1 MTISVKA
8 KGIAATLLLSV
19 WVLFFFFGKS
29 ILSLNQTFFNPD
41 GDGIQA
47 YYTALYHVNHD
58 TSYWRMNGMNY
69 PNGEQ
74 VFFTGCQPV
83 VTNSIKAISHI
94 VDIKPYTIGILNGI
108 MLLSVVLCA
117 LFLYL
122 IFHKLDI
129 PLWIAIPAAILIA
142 FASPQIN
149 RLNGH
154 YSLTYQFAIPAFIY
168 LMMCFHQVKNVR
180 ISLWITLFVLFI
192 TAVQFY
198 FFGFI
203 LLIAVLWWLFYL
215 LFKQDDNR
223 SFLKKMGFAAAHF
236 TLQIIIPFLLI
247 QLLVK
252 AIDPVTDR
260 TSSPWG
266 FFAYMSLPETILY
279 PFGLWYETPQLRQW
293 VNPSLDFE
301 WEGVAYVGIIG
312 LFAAFSGIVLFF
324 RSLIQIKQKRFL
336 LPFSDSMMNVLFYAS
351 VIGFFVAIAL
361 PFSIFDNYLYNHIGY
376 FKQLRGIG
384 RFAWVTYYG
393 LGIIGIYIM
402 SRWMKKNSLFAI
414 IPIVLLS
421 INATE
426 AYRMSGLV
434 SEAINN
440 QPDFWT
446 QKKEHPNYR
455 WINNIQ
461 TKEYQAII
469 PLPYFHIGSENI
481 WIQPEGNIYQYAFMS
496 SVYSGLPLTSVLLN
510 RNSLSDTYDHLRI
523 IQEPS
528 GDAVEFISRMNQKP
542 YLILVDKEA
551 PLNLYETEMIQS
563 PKAIKKFENETLEV
577 FEIPVAYFEER
588 HQNLQQ
594 KMNELK
600 EEDYFTLDGTLYQT
614 SQFQFVYY
622 NPENKEH
629 VLKNR
634 YIKCFDGIIPIQEDS
649 LEMTFSA
656 RILNFYTDLIPRTIF
671 QLNVGE
677 DGKEMESYY
686 SFNKNLI
693 NTRKP
698 SGLVEFTF
706 MYHKN
711 KRIQIHAVNYE
722 VTDKRPLKYNSVF
735 LKPAKDTV
743 WFRTKEHIWVNNRL
757 FETLN

>member
-1 MTISVKA
+1 MTISVKT

-19 WVLFFFFGKS
+19 LVLFFFFGKS
-29 ILSLNQTFFNPD
+29 ILRLNQTFFNPD

-83 VTNSIKAISHI
+83 VTNSIKAISQI

-122 IFHKLDI
+122 IFQKLDI
-129 PLWIAIPAAILIA
+129 PLWIAVPAAVLMA

-168 LMMCFHQVKNVR
+168 LMMCFQEVKNVR
-180 ISLWITLFVLFI
+180 ISLWIMLFVLFL

-215 LFKQDDNR
+215 LLKQDDNR

-236 TLQIIIPFLLI
+236 TFQIIIPFLLI

-260 TSSPWG
+260 TASPWG
-266 FFAYMSLPETILY
+266 FFVYKSLPQAILY
-279 PFGLWYETPQLRQW
+279 PYGLWYETLLLRGW
-293 VNPSLDFE
+293 LKPNLNFE

-312 LFAAFSGIVLFF
+312 LFAASTGIVYFF
-324 RSLIQIKQKRFL
+324 RSLFQIKQKRFL
-336 LPFSDSMMNVLFYAS
+336 LPFTDSIMNVIFYAS
-351 VIGFFVAIAL
+351 LIGFFVAIAL
-361 PFSIFDNYLYNHIGY
+361 PFSLFDNFLYNHIGY

-393 LGIIGIYIM
+393 LGIIGIYIIN
-402 SRWMKKNSLFAI
+402 RWMKKNSLFAI

-426 AYRMSGLV
+426 AYRMSSLV
-434 SEAINN
+434 SEAINS
-440 QPDFWT
+440 QPDYWT
-446 QKKEHPNYR
+446 QKKKHPNYS

-461 TKEYQAII
+461 TEEYQAII

-496 SVYSGLPLTSVLLN
+496 SFYSGLPLTSVLLN

-528 GDAVEFISRMNQKP
+528 GDEAEFISRMNQKP
-542 YLILVDKEA
+542 YLILVDKQA
-551 PLNLYETEMIQS
+551 PMNRYETEMIQS
-563 PKAIKKFENETLEV
+563 PMAIRKFENESVKVL
-577 FEIPVAYFEER
+577 EIPVAYFKER
-588 HQNLQQ
+588 SQTLRN
-594 KMNELK
+594 KMNGLK
-600 EEDYFTLDGTLYQT
+600 KENYFTKDDTIYQT
-614 SQFQFVYY
+614 SQFRFVYY
-622 NPENKEH
+622 NPENKEE
-629 VLKNR
+629 VLKKR
-634 YIKCFDGIIPIQEDS
+634 YIKFFDGIIPIQEDS
-649 LEMTFSA
+649 LEMTFSVQ
-656 RILNFYTDLIPRTIF
+656 ILNFYTDLIPRSLF
-671 QLNVGE
+671 QLNIGD
-677 DGKEMESYY
+677 DGKESESYY
-686 SFNKNLI
+686 PFNKHLI
-693 NTRKP
+693 STRDRK
-698 SGLVEFTF
+698 GLVEFSF

-722 VTDKRPLKYNSVF
+722 VTDKRPLQYKSVF

-743 WFRTKEHIWVNNRL
+743 WFRTPKHIWVNNRL
-757 FETLN
+757 FETIN